1 MTALAL
7 SLPVP
12 RLVRAEVLKLRKRRG
27 LVAITACLTVGAAI
41 VTYGILAILNW
52 ANPAHHGPAGGVTN
66 LGHGLFVLGILG
78 AVAATIVGATAGA
91 GDLNAGVFR
100 ELVVT
105 GRSRRALFRARIPG
119 GLAFLLSFEAVAYAL
134 GAVATVVFAGSLPTP
149 STGLLASAGAWLL
162 LSSAFWFAL
171 ALGVASLVGSRSMT
185 IGGLLAFRLAV
196 SPIVLSIGPLGAARE
211 AVPGAA
217 LERLAPHAVRE
228 FTRQATAIPMSVGIA
243 ELVLV
248 AWVAAALAVG
258 AWRTLT
264 RDA

>member
-1 MTALAL
+1 MTALAP

-12 RLVRAEVLKLRKRRG
+12 RLVCAEVLKLRKRRG
-27 LVAITACLTVGAAI
+27 LLAITAALTIGAPI
-41 VTYGILAILNW
+41 VAYGVLAILHW

-66 LGHGLFVLGILG
+66 LGNGLFVLAILG
-78 AVAATIVGATAGA
+78 SVAATLVGATAGA
-91 GDLNAGVFR
+91 GDLAAGVFR

-105 GRSRRALFRARIPG
+105 GRSRRSLFRARIPG
-119 GLAFLLSFEAVAYAL
+119 GLIFLLGFEALAYTLA
-134 GAVATVVFAGSLPTP
+134 AVATVVFAGSLPAP
-149 STGLLASAGAWLL
+149 STGLLVSAEAWLM

-185 IGGLLAFRLAV
+185 IGGMLAFRLAV
-196 SPIVLSIGPLGAARE
+196 SPLVLSIGPLGAARE

-217 LERLAPHAVRE
+217 IERLAPHAVRE

-248 AWVAAALAVG
+248 AWAAAALALG
-258 AWRTLT
+258 AWRTMT